1 MHDEGF
7 SDAQANVLER
17 YGLVAQD
24 RWVPTPTVDGQAHVL
39 VTGDGPPVVLL
50 NGIGVPAAMLA
61 PLMARIDGF
70 TQYAI
75 DLPAYGLSDTT
86 NGFADDL
93 RANAVGFLCDVFD
106 GLGLA
111 DPTIVANSLGSLWA
125 SWLAIDEP
133 DRVAA
138 LAYIGCP
145 AVVLDTSAPLPMRLL
160 SVRRLGRLM
169 IRLQPPSERQVERLA
184 KTVHEHPLPPE
195 ITQLIVATERLDH
208 FEETFLATLNQL
220 IRLRGN
226 RPEHALTA
234 EQLATIDLPTLLV
247 FANDDPMGGPSVG
260 ERVAAA
266 MPDADLHIV
275 DGGHAPWLHH
285 AAQIAPLLEPFLHR
299 TSRSEHT

>member
-1 MHDEGF
+1 MRDQDFAH
-7 SDAQANVLER
+7 AQARVLDR
-17 YGLVAQD
+17 YGVVAEE
-24 RWVPTPTVDGQAHVL
+24 RWVASPTVQGQAHVL
-39 VTGDGPPVVLL
+39 VTGNGPPVVLL

-86 NGFADDL
+86 IGFADDL
-93 RANAVGFLCDVFD
+93 RTNAVGFLCDVLD
-106 GLGLA
+106 GLGLVA
-111 DPTIVANSLGSLWA
+111 PTIVANSLGSLWA
-125 SWLAIDEP
+125 SWLAIDQP

-138 LAYIGCP
+138 LAHIGCP
-145 AVVLDTSAPLPMRLL
+145 AIVLDTSAPLPMRLL

-169 IRLQPPSERQVERLA
+169 MGLQPPSEGQVARLA

-195 ITQLIVATERLDH
+195 IAQLIVATERLDH
-208 FEETFLATLNQL
+208 FKETFLATLNHL
-220 IRLRGN
+220 IRLRGS
-226 RPEHALTA
+226 RPERALTA
-234 EQLATIDLPTLLV
+234 DQLGAIDLSTLLV

-266 MPDADLHIV
+266 MPDAELHVV

-285 AAQIAPLLEPFLHR
+285 AAQIAPLLEPFLQR
-299 TSRSEHT
+299 SSRPGHT